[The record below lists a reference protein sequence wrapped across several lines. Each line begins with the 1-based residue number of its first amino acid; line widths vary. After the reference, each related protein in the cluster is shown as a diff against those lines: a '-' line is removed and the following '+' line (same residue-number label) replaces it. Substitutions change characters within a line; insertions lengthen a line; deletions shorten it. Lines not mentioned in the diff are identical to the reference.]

1 MKEKNK
7 SKMIIRFCLR
17 QMNDE
22 QCTKIRR
29 GIDEISGLRSRIV
42 LKPLSRMGQEGLTV
56 KDR

>member
-1 MKEKNK
+1 
-7 SKMIIRFCLR
+7 
-17 QMNDE
+17 MNDE